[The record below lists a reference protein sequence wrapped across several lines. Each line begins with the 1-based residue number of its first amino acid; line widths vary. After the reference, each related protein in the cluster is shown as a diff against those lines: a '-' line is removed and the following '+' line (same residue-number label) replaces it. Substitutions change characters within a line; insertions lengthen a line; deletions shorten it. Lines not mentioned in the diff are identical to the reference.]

1 LNGSITNSSTFQ
13 SAVNSKYYIL
23 LFILWPFLAFVTA
36 VANYRQKESR
46 KVVFTYLVYF
56 GLTIIVGAGMDS
68 SAYAENLKFNAS
80 LPFSDFFKIVGGL
93 YTSDTSVD
101 IIEPLISFVISRFTS
116 DYRILFATFAAIF
129 GFFYLK
135 SINLLY
141 TRYQAKPGWNSLIY
155 MVYFTTIVSIININ
169 GFRMWTAS
177 WVFFYGAYYVIL
189 YGERRYLLLTIG
201 SCLIHWSFISA
212 NIVLLIYFF
221 VGNRN
226 LIYLPIMLASFVLP
240 NSLSPFFNSISMRLG
255 GGIQSRYS
263 GYTNEEYIMSVQ
275 EHAEQTKM
283 FVSLSKEMIF
293 YYLIMI
299 IALIYIFNNK
309 LIKDKAEKNLL
320 SFLILFLSFVNF
332 GKGIPSFGNRF
343 QIVFIMFSILF
354 VFIYH
359 LKLPNDKINFFTL
372 FGLVPMALYTAVEFR
387 IGSELINAWIFLPGF
402 GLPLLVPGISLAA
415 LLFY

>member
-1 LNGSITNSSTFQ
+1 
-13 SAVNSKYYIL
+13 
-23 LFILWPFLAFVTA
+23 LWPFIAFVTA
-36 VANYRQKESR
+36 VANYRQRESP
-46 KVVFTYLVYF
+46 KVVFIYLVYF
-56 GLTIIVGAGMDS
+56 GLTLIVGAGMDS
-68 SAYAENLKFNAS
+68 SSYAENLKFNAS

-141 TRYQAKPGWNSLIY
+141 TRYHEKPGWNSLIY
-155 MVYFTTIVSIININ
+155 MVYFTAVVSIININ
-169 GFRMWTAS
+169 GFRMWTAT

-189 YGERRYLLLTIG
+189 YGEKKYILLTIG
-201 SCLIHWSFISA
+201 SCLVHWSFISA
-212 NIVLLIYFF
+212 NIVLLIYFL

-240 NSLSPFFNSISMRLG
+240 NALSPFFNSISMKLG

-275 EHAEQTKM
+275 EHAEQTRM

-293 YYLIMI
+293 YYLILVM
-299 IALIYIFNNK
+299 ALIYVSNNK
-309 LIKDKAEKNLL
+309 LIKGKAEKNLL
-320 SFLILFLSFVNF
+320 SFLMLFLSFVNF
-332 GKGIPSFGNRF
+332 GKGIPSFGDRF
-343 QIVFIMFSILF
+343 QIVFILFSILF
-354 VFIYH
+354 VFLYH
-359 LKLPNDKINFFTL
+359 LKLPNDKINLITL
-372 FGLVPMALYTAVEFR
+372 LGLIPMALYAAVEFR
-387 IGSELINAWIFLPGF
+387 IGSELINSWIFLPGF
-402 GLPLLVPGISLAA
+402 GLPLIVPGISLAE